1 MLEAA
6 MQLGRS
12 CIAVD
17 ADGMLQLITF
27 LYYYLYYLAI
37 QFAGASKR
45 MSETYDAIIK
55 HVSETHSGD
64 FIGYVM
70 ILYAH

>member
-1 MLEAA
+1 
-6 MQLGRS
+6 MQMV
-12 CIAVD
+12 CY
-17 ADGMLQLITF
+17 MITF

-70 ILYAH
+70 IL

>member
-1 MLEAA
+1 
-6 MQLGRS
+6 MQMV
-12 CIAVD
+12 CY
-17 ADGMLQLITF
+17 MITF

-55 HVSETHSGD
+55 HVYETHSGD

>member
-1 MLEAA
+1 MLSLCAGSGSMLEAA

-12 CIAVD
+12 CIAV
-17 ADGMLQLITF
+17 
-27 LYYYLYYLAI
+27 YYLAI